1 MPIYR
6 FHLDVD
12 VPRQIVADRLRAVVG
27 DKPPFW
33 KSLFTGWWSRD
44 PASPPFVGIVDDDSF
59 RVRRDIRYRNSFL
72 PLVWGR
78 FMSTPTGTRVNV
90 IMFIHPLVALFMV
103 FWLGTVGYG
112 AFPGRFPFAHC
123 VGHVRLR
130 RRLDGR
136 RFRPQSNKGQALHLR
151 GHARLKHQF
160 SAAARPIR

>member
-33 KSLFTGWWSRD
+33 KSLFTVWWSRD
-44 PASPPFVGIVDDDSF
+44 PRSPFTGIVDDDSF

-78 FMSTPTGTRVNV
+78 FISTPTGTRVNV

-103 FWLGTVGYG
+103 FWLGIVGHGAFRGASNSPIVWGMFVFGIALTVGG
-112 AFPGRFPFAHC
+112 FVPEAIKAKRII
-123 VGHVRLR
+123 
-130 RRLDGR
+130 
-136 RFRPQSNKGQALHLR
+136 SQALHDTTIKSLR
-151 GHARLKHQF
+151 
-160 SAAARPIR
+160 RPAH

>member
-12 VPRQIVADRLRAVVG
+12 APRQIVADRLRVVVG

-44 PASPPFVGIVDDDSF
+44 PTSPPFVGIVDDDSF

-72 PLVWGR
+72 PLVRGR
-78 FMSTPTGTRVNV
+78 FISTHTGTRVNV

-112 AFPGRFPFAHC
+112 AFRGLSDSPFVWGMFVFGVALV
-123 VGHVRLR
+123 VGAFVPEAIKAQRLISEAMTNATINSVQ
-130 RRLDGR
+130 
-136 RFRPQSNKGQALHLR
+136 RP
-151 GHARLKHQF
+151 
-160 SAAARPIR
+160 AAR